1 MKYIPLLLLCF
12 TSFAVKSQ
20 KLSLDKLKALI
31 YQPVEFAADTLQK
44 GGWTVRPELSGK
56 QADQLYQTFSYGNLA
71 DEQAKALAW
80 LRIHAD
86 NGKINQLYYQTPGQ
100 EQYNLLLQEI
110 KKLGTEKK
118 DPDKMAP
125 GIVSTYYVSS
135 YYTYQTIVGKD
146 SYTVMVTTNNVK

>member
-1 MKYIPLLLLCF
+1 MKYLLLLLFCF
-12 TSFAVKSQ
+12 SSFAVKSQ

-31 YQPVEFAADTLQK
+31 YQPVELAADTLQK
-44 GGWTVRPELSGK
+44 QGWSVRPELSGK
-56 QADQLYQTFSYGNLA
+56 QANQLYQTYSYGNHT

-86 NGKINQLYYQTPGQ
+86 NGKINQLYYQTPGE
-100 EQYNLLLQEI
+100 EQYRLILEEI
-110 KKLGTEKK
+110 RKLGTEKN
-118 DPDKMAP
+118 DPDKMGP

-146 SYTVMVTTNNVK
+146 SYTIMVTTNNVK